1 MLPCETQVENVP
13 FYEASGQVAAKQESG
28 SRNAVLLTTGASL
41 EPLSRRCSVCNQAGW
56 GPAITGRRNGRS
68 GRTASRCLPDRLW
81 RVYPDS
87 VTLWAVL
94 LAIDL
99 QFKRG
104 SGTLG

>member
-1 MLPCETQVENVP
+1 MSLSVKPLARWLPTRSQGPGMLYHRCLPRATEHT
-13 FYEASGQVAAKQESG
+13 
-28 SRNAVLLTTGASL
+28 
-41 EPLSRRCSVCNQAGW
+41 CSVCNQAGW
-56 GPAITGRRNGRS
+56 GPAITGLRNGRS
-68 GRTASRCLPDRLW
+68 GRTASSCLPDRLW
-81 RVYPDS
+81 RVYPGF